1 MAKNKK
7 KSNTGLIVLLII
19 CGIVIGVIASVIVM
33 TLLNKN
39 GIGTKETQPSTKQ
52 ETVAETQP
60 AGETFDDSTPNDP
73 IPTDEMNIAVIKVN
87 DQEIAMKEVN
97 VYLYQLRD
105 FYTSQYGESPWNTE
119 MEDGRKLHEYA
130 KEELYNGLVRTE
142 ILNSKAGEYG
152 VSLTDEE
159 KQQCADE
166 AKAYIEELGAAISQ
180 DFALT
185 EEGVQIMKEKQAL
198 STKVYNAALER
209 IAETAEDTS
218 DEALARSFEEMY
230 ESWKGE
236 YTVINDPIWD
246 NIVIGSVG

>member
-1 MAKNKK
+1 MAKKKNK
-7 KSNTGLIVLLII
+7 TGLIVLLII
-19 CGIVIGVIASVIVM
+19 CGIVIGVIATIIVM

-39 GIGTKETQPSTKQ
+39 GVGAKETQAQTRQ

-60 AGETFDDSTPNDP
+60 VGETFDDTTPDDP

-87 DQEIAMKEVN
+87 DREVTMKEIN

-105 FYTSQYGESPWNTE
+105 FYTAQYGESPWNTE

-130 KEELYNGLVRTE
+130 KDELYNGLVRTE
-142 ILNSKAGEYG
+142 ILDSKADEYS
-152 VSLTDEE
+152 VALTDEE

-166 AKAYIEELGAAISQ
+166 AKAYIDELGAAIAK

-185 EEGVQIMKEKQAL
+185 EEGVTLMKEKQAL
-198 STKVYNAALER
+198 STKVYNAALDSL
-209 IAETAEDTS
+209 AATAEDTS
-218 DEALARSFEEMY
+218 DEGLARAFEEMY
-230 ESWKGE
+230 ETWKGE
-236 YTVINDPIWD
+236 YTITTDPIWD

>member
-1 MAKNKK
+1 MAKKKNK
-7 KSNTGLIVLLII
+7 TGWIVLLII
-19 CGIVIGVIASVIVM
+19 CGIVIGVIATIIVM

-39 GIGTKETQPSTKQ
+39 GVGMKETQAQSQQ
-52 ETVAETQP
+52 ETVAQTQ
-60 AGETFDDSTPNDP
+60 AAEETFDDTTPDDP

-87 DQEIAMKEVN
+87 DREVTMKEIN

-130 KEELYNGLVRTE
+130 KDELYNGLVRTE
-142 ILNSKAGEYG
+142 ILDSKADEYEAA
-152 VSLTDEE
+152 LTDEE

-166 AKAYIEELGAAISQ
+166 AKAYIEELGTAIAK

-185 EEGVQIMKEKQAL
+185 EEGVTLMKEKQAL

-209 IAETAEDTS
+209 LTETAEDTS
-218 DEALARSFEEMY
+218 DEGLARAFEEMY
-230 ESWKGE
+230 ETWKEE
-236 YTVINDPIWD
+236 YTITTDPIWD

>member
-1 MAKNKK
+1 MAKKKNK
-7 KSNTGLIVLLII
+7 TGLIVLLIT
-19 CGIVIGVIASVIVM
+19 CGIVIGVIAAIIVM

-39 GIGTKETQPSTKQ
+39 GIGIRETQPTTRQ
-52 ETVAETQP
+52 ETAAETQTV
-60 AGETFDDSTPNDP
+60 GETFDDTTPDDP

-87 DQEIAMKEVN
+87 DREVTMKEIN

-105 FYTSQYGESPWNTE
+105 FYTAQYGESPWNTE

-142 ILNSKAGEYG
+142 ILDSKADEYS
-152 VSLTDEE
+152 VALTDEE

-166 AKAYIEELGAAISQ
+166 AKAYIDELGAAIAT

-185 EEGVQIMKEKQAL
+185 EEGVTLMKEKQAL
-198 STKVYNAALER
+198 STKVYNAALDSL
-209 IAETAEDTS
+209 AATVEDTS
-218 DEALARSFEEMY
+218 DEGLARAFEEMY
-230 ESWKGE
+230 ETWKSE
-236 YTVINDPIWD
+236 YTITTDPIWD

>member
-1 MAKNKK
+1 MAKKKNK
-7 KSNTGLIVLLII
+7 TGLIVLLII

-39 GIGTKETQPSTKQ
+39 GAGVKETQPSTKQ
-52 ETVAETQP
+52 ETVAESQST
-60 AGETFDDSTPNDP
+60 GETFDDSTANDP

-87 DQEIAMKEVN
+87 DSEVTMKEVN

-142 ILNSKAGEYG
+142 ILNSKAEEYG
-152 VSLTDEE
+152 VSLSDEE

-166 AKAYIEELGAAISQ
+166 A
-180 DFALT
+180 
-185 EEGVQIMKEKQAL
+185 L
-198 STKVYNAALER
+198 SL
-209 IAETAEDTS
+209 IH
-218 DEALARSFEEMY
+218 
-230 ESWKGE
+230 
-236 YTVINDPIWD
+236 I
-246 NIVIGSVG
+246 

>member
-1 MAKNKK
+1 MAKKKNK
-7 KSNTGLIVLLII
+7 TGLIVFLII
-19 CGIVIGVIASVIVM
+19 CGIVIGVIAAIIVM

-39 GIGTKETQPSTKQ
+39 GKGTGETQAQTQS
-52 ETVAETQP
+52 ESAVETQA
-60 AGETFDDSTPNDP
+60 AGETFDDTTPDDP

-87 DQEIAMKEVN
+87 DREVTMKEVN

-130 KEELYNGLVRTE
+130 KDELYEGLIRTE
-142 ILNSKAGEYG
+142 ILDDKADEYG
-152 VSLTDEE
+152 AALTDEE

-166 AKAYIEELGAAISQ
+166 AKAYMDELGTAIAN

-185 EEGVQIMKEKQAL
+185 EEGVMLMKEKQAL
-198 STKVYNAALER
+198 STKVYNAALDSL
-209 IAETAEDTS
+209 AATAEDTS
-218 DEALARSFEEMY
+218 DEGRARAFEEMY
-230 ESWKGE
+230 ETWKGE
-236 YTVINDPIWD
+236 YTITTDPIWE

>member
-1 MAKNKK
+1 MAKKKNK
-7 KSNTGLIVLLII
+7 TGLIVLLII

-39 GIGTKETQPSTKQ
+39 GAGVKETQPSTKQ
-52 ETVAETQP
+52 ETAAESQS
-60 AGETFDDSTPNDP
+60 AGETFDDSTANEP

-87 DQEIAMKEVN
+87 DSEVTMKEVN
-97 VYLYQLRD
+97 IYLYQLRD

-142 ILNSKAGEYG
+142 ILNSKAEEYG
-152 VSLTDEE
+152 VSLSDEE

-166 AKAYIEELGAAISQ
+166 AKAYMDELGAAIAQ

-185 EEGVQIMKEKQAL
+185 EEGVRIKNEKQAL

-209 IAETAEDTS
+209 LAETAEDGS

-230 ESWKGE
+230 ETWKDE
-236 YTVINDPIWD
+236 YTITNDPIWD

>member
-1 MAKNKK
+1 MAKKKNK
-7 KSNTGLIVLLII
+7 TGLIVLLII

-39 GIGTKETQPSTKQ
+39 GAGVKETQPSTKQ
-52 ETVAETQP
+52 ETAAESQP
-60 AGETFDDSTPNDP
+60 VGETFDDSTANDP

-87 DQEIAMKEVN
+87 DREVTMKEVN

-142 ILNSKAGEYG
+142 ILNSKAEEYG
-152 VSLTDEE
+152 VSLSDEE

-166 AKAYIEELGAAISQ
+166 AKAYMDELGAAIAQ

-185 EEGVQIMKEKQAL
+185 EEGIRIKNEKQAL
-198 STKVYNAALER
+198 STKVYNTALER
-209 IAETAEDTS
+209 LAETAEDSS

-230 ESWKGE
+230 ETWKGE
-236 YTVINDPIWD
+236 YTVTNDPIWD

>member
-1 MAKNKK
+1 MAKKKNK
-7 KSNTGLIVLLII
+7 TGLIVLLII

-39 GIGTKETQPSTKQ
+39 GAGVKETQPSTKQ
-52 ETVAETQP
+52 ETAAESQS
-60 AGETFDDSTPNDP
+60 AGETFDDSTANEP

-87 DQEIAMKEVN
+87 DSEVTMKEVN
-97 VYLYQLRD
+97 IYLYQLRD

-130 KEELYNGLVRTE
+130 KEEFYNGLVRTE
-142 ILNSKAGEYG
+142 ILNSKAEEYG
-152 VSLTDEE
+152 VSLSDEE

-166 AKAYIEELGAAISQ
+166 AKAYMDELGAAIAQ

-185 EEGVQIMKEKQAL
+185 EEGVRIKNEKQAL

-209 IAETAEDTS
+209 LAETAEDGS

-230 ESWKGE
+230 ETWKGE
-236 YTVINDPIWD
+236 YTITNDPIWD

>member
-1 MAKNKK
+1 MAKKKNK
-7 KSNTGLIVLLII
+7 TGLIVLLII

-39 GIGTKETQPSTKQ
+39 GAGVKETQPSTKQ
-52 ETVAETQP
+52 ETAAESQP
-60 AGETFDDSTPNDP
+60 AGETFDDSTANDP

-87 DQEIAMKEVN
+87 DREVTMKEVN

-142 ILNSKAGEYG
+142 ILNSKAEEYG
-152 VSLTDEE
+152 VSLSDEE

-166 AKAYIEELGAAISQ
+166 AKAYMDELGAAIAQ

-185 EEGVQIMKEKQAL
+185 EEGIRIKNEKQAL
-198 STKVYNAALER
+198 STKVYNTALER
-209 IAETAEDTS
+209 LSETAEDSS

-230 ESWKGE
+230 ETWKGE
-236 YTVINDPIWD
+236 YTVTNDPIWD

>member
-1 MAKNKK
+1 MAKKKNK
-7 KSNTGLIVLLII
+7 TGLIVLLIL

-39 GIGTKETQPSTKQ
+39 GAGVKETQPSTKQ
-52 ETVAETQP
+52 ETVAESQST
-60 AGETFDDSTPNDP
+60 GETFDDSTANDP

-87 DQEIAMKEVN
+87 DSEVTMKEVN

-142 ILNSKAGEYG
+142 ILNSKAEEYG
-152 VSLTDEE
+152 VSLSDEE

-166 AKAYIEELGAAISQ
+166 AKAYMDELGAAIAQ

-185 EEGVQIMKEKQAL
+185 EEGVRIKMKNRRFQPKFIMRHWKDLLKRRRMVQMKL
-198 STKVYNAALER
+198 WR
-209 IAETAEDTS
+209 
-218 DEALARSFEEMY
+218 EALKRCMKPGRA
-230 ESWKGE
+230 
-236 YTVINDPIWD
+236 
-246 NIVIGSVG
+246 NIPLQMIRFGIIL

>member
-1 MAKNKK
+1 MAKKKNK
-7 KSNTGLIVLLII
+7 TRLIVLLNI

-39 GIGTKETQPSTKQ
+39 GAGVKETQPSTKQ
-52 ETVAETQP
+52 ETAAESQS
-60 AGETFDDSTPNDP
+60 AGETFDDSTANEP

-87 DQEIAMKEVN
+87 DSEVTMKEVN
-97 VYLYQLRD
+97 IYLYQLRD

-142 ILNSKAGEYG
+142 ILNSKAEEYG
-152 VSLTDEE
+152 VSLSDEE

-166 AKAYIEELGAAISQ
+166 AKAYMDELGAAIAQ

-185 EEGVQIMKEKQAL
+185 EEGVRIKNEKQAL

-209 IAETAEDTS
+209 LAETAEDGS

-230 ESWKGE
+230 ETWKGE
-236 YTVINDPIWD
+236 YTITNDPIWD

>member
-1 MAKNKK
+1 MAKKKNK
-7 KSNTGLIVLLII
+7 TGLIVLLII

-39 GIGTKETQPSTKQ
+39 GAGVKETQPSTKQ
-52 ETVAETQP
+52 ETAAESQP
-60 AGETFDDSTPNDP
+60 AGETFDYSTANDP

-87 DQEIAMKEVN
+87 DREVTMKEVN

-142 ILNSKAGEYG
+142 ILNSKAEEYG
-152 VSLTDEE
+152 VSLSDEE
-159 KQQCADE
+159 KQQCAYE
-166 AKAYIEELGAAISQ
+166 AKAYMDELGAAIAQ

-185 EEGVQIMKEKQAL
+185 EEGIRIKNEKQAL
-198 STKVYNAALER
+198 STKVYNTALER
-209 IAETAEDTS
+209 LAETAEDSS

-230 ESWKGE
+230 ETWKGE
-236 YTVINDPIWD
+236 YTVTNDPIWD

>member
-1 MAKNKK
+1 MAKKKNK
-7 KSNTGLIVLLII
+7 TGLIVLLIT
-19 CGIVIGVIASVIVM
+19 CGIVIGVIAAIIVM

-39 GIGTKETQPSTKQ
+39 GIGIRETQPTTRQ
-52 ETVAETQP
+52 ETAAETQTV
-60 AGETFDDSTPNDP
+60 GETFDDTTPDDP

-142 ILNSKAGEYG
+142 ILDSKADEYS
-152 VSLTDEE
+152 VALTDEE

-166 AKAYIEELGAAISQ
+166 AKAYIDELGAAIAT

-185 EEGVQIMKEKQAL
+185 EEGVTLMKEKQAL
-198 STKVYNAALER
+198 STKVYNAALDSL
-209 IAETAEDTS
+209 AATAEDTS
-218 DEALARSFEEMY
+218 DEGLARAFEEMY
-230 ESWKGE
+230 ETWKSE
-236 YTVINDPIWD
+236 YTITTDPIWD

>member
-1 MAKNKK
+1 MAKKKNK
-7 KSNTGLIVLLII
+7 TGLIVLLII

-39 GIGTKETQPSTKQ
+39 GAGVKETQPSTKQ
-52 ETVAETQP
+52 ETAAESQP
-60 AGETFDDSTPNDP
+60 SGETFDDSTANDP

-87 DQEIAMKEVN
+87 DREVTMKEVN

-142 ILNSKAGEYG
+142 ILNSKAEEYG
-152 VSLTDEE
+152 VSLSDEA

-166 AKAYIEELGAAISQ
+166 AKAYMDELGAAIAQ

-185 EEGVQIMKEKQAL
+185 EEGIRIKNEKQAL
-198 STKVYNAALER
+198 STKVYNTALER
-209 IAETAEDTS
+209 LAETAEDSS

-230 ESWKGE
+230 ETWKGE
-236 YTVINDPIWD
+236 YTVTNDPIWD

>member
-1 MAKNKK
+1 MAKKKNK
-7 KSNTGLIVLLII
+7 TGLIVLLII

-39 GIGTKETQPSTKQ
+39 GAGVKETQPSTKQ
-52 ETVAETQP
+52 ETAAESQP
-60 AGETFDDSTPNDP
+60 VGETFDDSTANDP

-87 DQEIAMKEVN
+87 DREVTMKEVN

-142 ILNSKAGEYG
+142 ILNSKAEEYG
-152 VSLTDEE
+152 VSLSDEE

-166 AKAYIEELGAAISQ
+166 AKAYMDELGAAIAQ

-185 EEGVQIMKEKQAL
+185 EEGIRIINEKQAL
-198 STKVYNAALER
+198 STKVYNTALER
-209 IAETAEDTS
+209 LAETAEDSS

-230 ESWKGE
+230 ETWKGE
-236 YTVINDPIWD
+236 YTVTNDPIWD

>member
-1 MAKNKK
+1 MAKKKNK
-7 KSNTGLIVLLII
+7 TGLIVLLII

-39 GIGTKETQPSTKQ
+39 GAGVKETQPSTKQ
-52 ETVAETQP
+52 ETAAEFQS
-60 AGETFDDSTPNDP
+60 AGETFDDSTANEP

-87 DQEIAMKEVN
+87 DSEVTMKEVN
-97 VYLYQLRD
+97 IYLYQLRD

-142 ILNSKAGEYG
+142 ILNSKAEEYG
-152 VSLTDEE
+152 VSLSDEE

-166 AKAYIEELGAAISQ
+166 AKAYMDELGAAIAQ

-185 EEGVQIMKEKQAL
+185 EEGVRIKNEKQAL

-209 IAETAEDTS
+209 LAETAEDGS

-230 ESWKGE
+230 ETWKGE
-236 YTVINDPIWD
+236 YTITIDPIWD